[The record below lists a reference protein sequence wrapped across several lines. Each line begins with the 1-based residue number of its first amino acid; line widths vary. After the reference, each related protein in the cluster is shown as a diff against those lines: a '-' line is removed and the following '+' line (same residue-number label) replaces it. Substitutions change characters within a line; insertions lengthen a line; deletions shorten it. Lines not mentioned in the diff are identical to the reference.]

1 MDYLYRLGGGTL
13 ELGAGTFTLRNC
25 IYLRQGVSLRGSGA
39 ATQLKKAAG
48 FCSRLTRDADW
59 YENQVT
65 VEDASG
71 FTVGCGIM
79 ITGGNEGL
87 EEGQHYN
94 STIVKDTVVAIEGN
108 TLFLSR
114 RLERNA
120 WIRSGNATATTAFSL
135 LTAIGERGHEGGSG
149 DAGVRMP
156 VGDLTVSSLA
166 LDGNAPENPLEV
178 MSAAENGNYGG
189 AVFLQHAHR
198 IHFEDVTA
206 RNWNGD
212 GFSFQVCDDIT
223 FKRCT
228 SANNQTLGFHPGSG
242 SQRPVFE
249 ECHSFGNAQG
259 LFFCWGVTDGRAERC
274 VFSDNRDYG
283 ISIGH
288 RDTDNVIVRPRLPSM
303 PARVEKLLLGRWT
316 AWWSGTPRWASS
328 AAGRSRTTSS
338 SRRTATSSSGRS
350 CATTAR
356 RRRTQACRSSTPPT
370 TSSFGTACSSRPPTR
385 RRRSWSGSRW
395 AASRAGQ
402 CWRGTSSEGCRRTCC
417 SGPRCEGAGGC
428 RPLPRTN
435 GGTIECRSN
444 TNAYSRTT
452 TDPDNTDSS
461 TQFSCMM
468 SDAAN
473 LAPPLPRSL

>member
-25 IYLRQGVSLRGSGA
+25 VYLRQGVSLRGSGA

-288 RDTDNVIVRPRLPSM
+288 RDTDNVIVRPPLPSLALCPCCNLRSA
-303 PARVEKLLLGRWT
+303 PAPTLQRLLLGLAGGLRGG
-316 AWWSGTPRWASS
+316 AERQGGHPLRPAGVGLRVLR
-328 AAGRSRTTSS
+328 AAPQRHRADGRARQ
-338 SRRTATSSSGRS
+338 RRGGDAHRP
-350 CATTAR
+350 AD
-356 RRRTQACRSSTPPT
+356 PPLH
-370 TSSFGTACSSRPPTR
+370 PR
-385 RRRSWSGSRW
+385 RRRSGLRVRVVRRHVAG
-395 AASRAGQ
+395 AAGRD
-402 CWRGTSSEGCRRTCC
+402 RGGRGAARD
-417 SGPRCEGAGGC
+417 GAGGERVPRDADGRAAAALAVSC
-428 RPLPRTN
+428 PRLPPTPAHKPRRDHQCT
-435 GGTIECRSN
+435 SN
-444 TNAYSRTT
+444 SKA
-452 TDPDNTDSS
+452 
-461 TQFSCMM
+461 
-468 SDAAN
+468 
-473 LAPPLPRSL
+473 

>member
-288 RDTDNVIVRPRLPSM
+288 RDTDNVIVRPRLPSLALC
-303 PARVEKLLLGRWT
+303 PCLVANFLELQ
-316 AWWSGTPRWASS
+316 
-328 AAGRSRTTSS
+328 
-338 SRRTATSSSGRS
+338 
-350 CATTAR
+350 R
-356 RRRTQACRSSTPPT
+356 RRYKEEK
-370 TSSFGTACSSRPPTR
+370 
-385 RRRSWSGSRW
+385 
-395 AASRAGQ
+395 
-402 CWRGTSSEGCRRTCC
+402 SEGKL
-417 SGPRCEGAGGC
+417 E
-428 RPLPRTN
+428 
-435 GGTIECRSN
+435 
-444 TNAYSRTT
+444 
-452 TDPDNTDSS
+452 
-461 TQFSCMM
+461 
-468 SDAAN
+468 
-473 LAPPLPRSL
+473 